1 MIKFSFIAA
10 ALPLKSR
17 HRRKLRLLFAVVL
30 SAALYSC
37 ASAPQLK
44 TAASGET
51 VQNFDVLIL
60 GGSVYDG
67 SGAPALAADIGIR
80 ADRVVAVG
88 DLAQSTAEITI
99 DARGK
104 IVTPGFINML
114 SWAPETLLLDGRG
127 LSDVIQGVTLEVF
140 GEGWSQGPL
149 NAKMK
154 ADALRDMTDENRYAI
169 NWSTLDE
176 YMRYLQAR
184 GSSVNF
190 ASFVGAATVRIHELG
205 NAKCAPNAEELGR
218 MTALVEQ
225 AMQEG
230 ALGVGSALIYAPGSY
245 SETAEL
251 IALAKAAGKYGGSY
265 ISHLRSEGNQFLPA
279 LDELIQIGSEAK
291 LHVEAYHLKAA
302 GMANWPKMQLA
313 IDKINAARARGVDV
327 SANMYCYTAGATGLD
342 AAMPTWVQEGGFD
355 AWRTRLMQPATRAKV
370 LQEMRAPEAGFE
382 NLRLAAGA
390 SENVLLLGFKNPAL
404 RKYVGKTLAQVSAE
418 RGRSAEDTVIDLV
431 IEDQSR
437 VETAYF
443 LMSEANVRLGLRQPW
458 VSLGSDGEAL
468 APEGNFL
475 KSNPH
480 PRSYGNFAR
489 FWQHYVQTQPLDAAA
504 TLAAPASQT
513 SETRAKISI
522 ADAVYRLTGL
532 PAKNLALRQ
541 RGCLRI
547 GCFADVAIFAPAEI
561 KAHSSFAAPHQLA
574 TGMAYVLVN
583 GKLVVRHGSHTGA
596 KPGVAV
602 RGPGYVGLQE

>member
-1 MIKFSFIAA
+1 MIKAKPTQSRKVRTLLALLLAIA
-10 ALPLKSR
+10 
-17 HRRKLRLLFAVVL
+17 L
-30 SAALYSC
+30 SSC
-37 ASAPQLK
+37 ASAPGHTSVAHEDMQ
-44 TAASGET
+44 A
-51 VQNFDVLIL
+51 FDVVIL
-60 GGSVYDG
+60 GGRVYDG
-67 SGAPALAADIGIR
+67 NGAPALAADVGIR
-80 ADRVVAVG
+80 ADRLVAVG
-88 DLAQSTAEITI
+88 NLAQSTAALRI

-127 LSDVIQGVTLEVF
+127 LSDVMQGVTLEVF

-149 NAKMK
+149 NAEMK
-154 ADALRDMTDENRYAI
+154 AEALGQMTDENRYAI
-169 NWSTLDE
+169 TWNTLDG
-176 YMRYLQAR
+176 YMRHLQAQ

-190 ASFVGAATVRIHELG
+190 ASFVGASTVRVHELG
-205 NAKCAPNAEELGR
+205 NAKRAANAQELKR
-218 MTALVEQ
+218 MTDLVEQ
-225 AMQEG
+225 AMREG
-230 ALGVGSALIYAPGSY
+230 AMGVGSALIYAPGTY
-245 SETAEL
+245 SDTAEL

-279 LDELIQIGSEAK
+279 LDELIQIGTEAK
-291 LHVEAYHLKAA
+291 VHVEAYHLKAA
-302 GMANWPKMQLA
+302 GIANWPKMHLA

-355 AWRTRLMQPATRAKV
+355 AWRTRLMQPATRVKV
-370 LQEMRAPEAGFE
+370 LQEMRAPDAGFE
-382 NLRLAAGA
+382 NLRLAAGSA
-390 SENVLLLGFKNPAL
+390 ANVLLLGFKNPAL
-404 RKYVGKTLAQVSAE
+404 RKYVGKTLAEVSAM
-418 RGRSAEDTVIDLV
+418 RGQTPEDTVIDLV
-431 IEDQSR
+431 IEDRSR

-475 KSNPH
+475 NSNPH

-489 FWQHYVQTQPLDAAA
+489 FWQHYVQSTPDSSSGASNGSAA
-504 TLAAPASQT
+504 
-513 SETRAKISI
+513 RAEISI

-532 PAKNLALRQ
+532 PAKNLKLRE
-541 RGCLRI
+541 RGCLHA
-547 GCFADVAIFAPAEI
+547 GCYADVAIFAPAEI
-561 KAHSSFAAPHQLA
+561 TAHSTFAAPHQLA

-583 GKLVVRHGSHTGA
+583 GTLVISQGKHTGA

-602 RGPGYVGLQE
+602 RGPGYKGQEGQ